1 MTINVTFPKDS
12 EELRKRKMLQMTNS
26 LKTINTE

>member
-12 EELRKRKMLQMTNS
+12 EELKKRKLLQMNS
-26 LKTINTE
+26 LKTINAE

>member
-12 EELRKRKMLQMTNS
+12 EELRKRKMLQMTNN